1 MENAVKCNNGT
12 FVGKNTDELI
22 IWKGIPYAT
31 QPVGKLRWQKALPA
45 ADDDGVYD
53 ATKPGH
59 VPIGPVND
67 SMGTAEFGEDCL
79 VLNVYCNTTCTNI
92 KKPVTTPQLGAV
104 HAAELPYLFD
114 NPLADPMG
122 SGEIVSTEDCEF
134 RHVVKEMWTNFAR
147 TGNPSTDK
155 YQWKMFSGN
164 DRQTMVF
171 DDAIGLQK
179 DIFGRREDLMM
190 SWAKRLGNGSSKRV
204 C

>member
-1 MENAVKCNNGT
+1 MRITDGNYDKALAVKCANGT
-12 FVGKNTDELI
+12 FVGKKTDELI

-59 VPIGPVND
+59 VPIGPSND
-67 SMGTAEFGEDCL
+67 S
-79 VLNVYCNTTCTNI
+79 
-92 KKPVTTPQLGAV
+92 
-104 HAAELPYLFD
+104 
-114 NPLADPMG
+114 
-122 SGEIVSTEDCEF
+122 
-134 RHVVKEMWTNFAR
+134 
-147 TGNPSTDK
+147 
-155 YQWKMFSGN
+155 
-164 DRQTMVF
+164 
-171 DDAIGLQK
+171 K